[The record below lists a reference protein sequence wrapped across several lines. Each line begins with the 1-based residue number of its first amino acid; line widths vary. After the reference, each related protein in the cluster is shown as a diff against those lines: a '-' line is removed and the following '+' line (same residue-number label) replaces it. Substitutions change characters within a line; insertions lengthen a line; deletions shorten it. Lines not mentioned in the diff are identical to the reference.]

1 MIIKDHAIKSS
12 CLNDQIVLV
21 TYNIGAAPGIGAIQ
35 KGDIVEFY
43 SEYK

>member
-1 MIIKDHAIKSS
+1 M
-12 CLNDQIVLV
+12 NDQIVLV